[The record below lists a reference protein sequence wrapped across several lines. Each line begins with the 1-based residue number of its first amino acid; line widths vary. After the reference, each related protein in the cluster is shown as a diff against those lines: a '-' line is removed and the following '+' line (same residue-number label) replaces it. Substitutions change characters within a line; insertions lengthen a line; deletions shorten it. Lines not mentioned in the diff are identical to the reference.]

1 MRPDHPYRELIDSPS
16 IIFCVYRCD
25 DAFINLDYKESKR
38 DSDLIY
44 ESCLP
49 YIYYHC
55 NIINIHSFR
64 MPGASEPKNASV
76 NKNKQDKDT
85 AAAAAAAD
93 NKKNDEK
100 KNNEKKNDNNKNNE
114 KKNDSE
120 KSSNGL
126 DEKGNPLPEDNPDG
140 GDPKCPDGYKIDY
153 QFDPINDPINPLFR
167 CIPALKDPTD
177 GVAGKL
183 LAMANNTSGGVENL
197 ASGNIPVFGGTKR
210 RSRTRRRTRHRH
222 RRRRSSSSTRHR
234 RRR

>member
-1 MRPDHPYRELIDSPS
+1 
-16 IIFCVYRCD
+16 
-25 DAFINLDYKESKR
+25 
-38 DSDLIY
+38 
-44 ESCLP
+44 
-49 YIYYHC
+49 
-55 NIINIHSFR
+55 
-64 MPGASEPKNASV
+64 MPGANEPKNASV
-76 NKNKQDKDT
+76 NKNKQDKD
-85 AAAAAAAD
+85 AAAAD
-93 NKKNDEK
+93 KAAADKAAADN
-100 KNNEKKNDNNKNNE
+100 KKNDNNKNNE

-210 RSRTRRRTRHRH
+210 RSRTRRRSRH

>member
-1 MRPDHPYRELIDSPS
+1 
-16 IIFCVYRCD
+16 
-25 DAFINLDYKESKR
+25 
-38 DSDLIY
+38 
-44 ESCLP
+44 
-49 YIYYHC
+49 
-55 NIINIHSFR
+55 
-64 MPGASEPKNASV
+64 MPGANEPKNASV
-76 NKNKQDKDT
+76 NKNKQDKD

-93 NKKNDEK
+93 KAAADKAAADK
-100 KNNEKKNDNNKNNE
+100 AKANNNKKNDNNKNNE

-210 RSRTRRRTRHRH
+210 RSRTRRRSRH
-222 RRRRSSSSTRHR
+222 RRRRSSTRHR

>member
-1 MRPDHPYRELIDSPS
+1 
-16 IIFCVYRCD
+16 
-25 DAFINLDYKESKR
+25 
-38 DSDLIY
+38 
-44 ESCLP
+44 
-49 YIYYHC
+49 
-55 NIINIHSFR
+55 
-64 MPGASEPKNASV
+64 MPGANEPKNASV
-76 NKNKQDKDT
+76 NKNKQDKDKDK
-85 AAAAAAAD
+85 AAAAAAD
-93 NKKNDEK
+93 NKKNDEKKNDEK

-120 KSSNGL
+120 KSSDGL

-222 RRRRSSSSTRHR
+222 RHRRRRSSTRHR
-234 RRR
+234 RRS